1 MAAPTTN
8 TRLQTALTQYGTQP
22 GVSAQD
28 VAQLQAAIVADAD
41 LLRGMN
47 SAAAAGKLTGFVPA
61 TAGATSPT
69 LGTLDTQT
77 GVVTLPTLQQAG
89 SSVTGSSQ
97 SDLTATLKLQEMNL
111 RFAQQPG
118 VTADMVRNLQATFN
132 GSPVLVD
139 QTLQR
144 VHAGDLK
151 HLALHTQGVAGGSYS
166 PGTQTMNLMAG
177 SMLFSTSASTALD
190 QQRDLTFVLGH
201 ELQHGANRQTKAQDV
216 QAASAEMHRVARDP
230 NPVNDYT
237 AGIAMWQQAAR
248 EDEAKAH
255 LSGWN
260 ALLSMEKERR
270 GNPNTGLAE
279 MWGMPGYQAPQRVAD
294 FMEQDPANPGA
305 GIPKPGLTFNLDGT
319 LSPTPANVAATGRH
333 YYNQPPLGAP
343 GVAPQNTVGIGHHG
357 DSDYAN
363 TTGAAAV
370 SHAIEIERRIAIPKH
385 GAASQMRINMQQ
397 LGLDETLLERNGLDL
412 RVNTGTRQP
421 YVNTG
426 NTPATPGN
434 FDHTHDPA
442 THPNDGHRHVPVDHA
457 SVPGMRRAND
467 QQADMPETARD
478 TLRTA
483 PQLNEPAHPDHAMF
497 RQILS
502 GVHAEDRKRGREPDA
517 FSEQVAA
524 GLTVDAKARGLSS
537 IGFLQFSPDGSKAY
551 ITDTQDPSAERARTA
566 VGDIG
571 QAAQQSMG
579 ASSEK
584 LTQLNESL
592 AMKQEPPAQQQIQ
605 QQNEDAPSK
614 VARAM

>member
-1 MAAPTTN
+1 MATPTPN
-8 TRLQTALTQYGTQP
+8 TQLQAALTQYGTQP

-28 VAQLQAAIVADAD
+28 AAQLQAAIMADAD
-41 LLRGMN
+41 LMLGMN
-47 SAAAAGKLTGFVPA
+47 SAAAAGKLVGFAPA

-77 GVVTLPTLQQAG
+77 GVLTLPTLHPAG
-89 SSVTGSSQ
+89 SNVTGSSQ

-166 PGTQTMNLMAG
+166 PGNQTMNLVP
-177 SMLFSTSASTALD
+177 STLQFSSNPPTALD
-190 QQRDLTFVLGH
+190 QQQNLTFVLGH

-216 QAASAEMHRVARDP
+216 QAASAEMHRVARDA

-237 AGIAMWQQAAR
+237 AGIAIWQQAAR

-270 GNPNTGLAE
+270 GNPNAGLAE
-279 MWGMPGYQAPQRVAD
+279 MWGLPSGSQAQQRVAD

-305 GIPKPGLTFNLDGT
+305 GIPKTGLTFNLDGT
-319 LSPTPANVAATGRH
+319 LSPTPANVTAMGRH
-333 YYNQPPLGAP
+333 YYNQPPLGAR

-426 NTPATPGN
+426 TTPATPGN

-442 THPNDGHRHVPVDHA
+442 THPNDGHQHVPVDPA
-457 SVPGMRRAND
+457 SVPAMRRGNG
-467 QQADMPETARD
+467 QQVDAYEVRD
-478 TLRTA
+478 IGRIS
-483 PQLNEPAHPDHAMF
+483 PRLNEPSHPDHTMF

-502 GVHAEDRKRGREPDA
+502 GVHAEDRKRGREPDDL
-517 FSEQVAA
+517 SEQVAA
-524 GLTVDAKARGLSS
+524 GLTVGAKARGLSS
-537 IGFLQFSPDGSKAY
+537 IGFLEFSPDGSRAY
-551 ITDTQDPSAERARTA
+551 MTDTQDPSTERAKTA
-566 VGDIG
+566 VGDVS
-571 QAAQQSMG
+571 QVARQSMG
-579 ASSEK
+579 VSSDKVAE
-584 LTQLNESL
+584 LSESL
-592 AMKQEPPAQQQIQ
+592 SMEQ
-605 QQNEDAPSK
+605 QQNLSHQTQPSQDSANRN
-614 VARAM
+614 ARIM